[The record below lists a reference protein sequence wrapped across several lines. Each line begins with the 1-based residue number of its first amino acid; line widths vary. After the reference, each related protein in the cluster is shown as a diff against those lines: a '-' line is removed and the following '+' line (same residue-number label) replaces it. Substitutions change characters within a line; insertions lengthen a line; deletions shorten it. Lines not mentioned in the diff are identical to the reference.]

1 LYDAVEE
8 QLFESKQPTR
18 GLCMSGSHFSYAFRR
33 TREFSEDLEKEIENN
48 DVGTDNCDPQ
58 GHDPQT
64 LARLSQTVKITG
76 IVAQLMRHTELL
88 YQGDHSPETFSALH
102 DEAIA
107 ELKAI
112 MGQP

>member
-1 LYDAVEE
+1 
-8 QLFESKQPTR
+8 
-18 GLCMSGSHFSYAFRR
+18 MSGSHFSYAFRR
-33 TREFSEDLEKEIENN
+33 VRSFSEDLETEIENN
-48 DVGTDNCDPQ
+48 DVGTDDCAPQ

-76 IVAQLMRHTELL
+76 VVALLMRHTEWL
-88 YQGDHSPETFSALH
+88 YQGDHSPETYSALH